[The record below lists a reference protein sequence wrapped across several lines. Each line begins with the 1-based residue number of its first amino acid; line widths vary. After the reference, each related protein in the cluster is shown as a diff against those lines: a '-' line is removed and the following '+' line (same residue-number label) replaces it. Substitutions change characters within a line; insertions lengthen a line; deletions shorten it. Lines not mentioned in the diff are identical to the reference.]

1 MFVLSS
7 PASGCRLNEVA
18 QNLKQWSETSH
29 ARSEIDWIYAFNR
42 RCALQIEMIA
52 TLHYVGRMAH
62 AACTEADIAGTFEAL
77 VDTRDVLTKR
87 FHSWTEFEHRSI

>member
-1 MFVLSS
+1 
-7 PASGCRLNEVA
+7 
-18 QNLKQWSETSH
+18 
-29 ARSEIDWIYAFNR
+29 
-42 RCALQIEMIA
+42 MIA

-87 FHSWTEFEHRSI
+87 FHSWIEFEHRSI